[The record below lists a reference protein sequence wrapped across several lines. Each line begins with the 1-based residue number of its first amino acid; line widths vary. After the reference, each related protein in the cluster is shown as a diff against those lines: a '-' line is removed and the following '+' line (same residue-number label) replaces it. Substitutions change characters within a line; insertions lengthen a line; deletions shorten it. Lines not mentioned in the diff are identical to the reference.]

1 MIIVGSGK
9 DSIINYFDKHPLDDR
24 TENSGVIDFPDIYF
38 IRQKSQLGLA
48 DSIRYTRGFT
58 SDEPFVVLLGDTIY
72 RSSLQTTVTKQL
84 LNLYEKYNSPCL
96 SLEVVPKEKIKD
108 YGMVKNE
115 KISND
120 IVRITGVVEKPDPE
134 ISPSNLGITGV
145 YVFQA
150 DIYDYVARIKRGWN
164 NEYQLSDA
172 IDIMSRQRDVYGQI
186 INGKRYDIGTKE
198 LWVKTFIE
206 FAYMDERFRE
216 STKCQLD

>member
-1 MIIVGSGK
+1 M
-9 DSIINYFDKHPLDDR
+9 
-24 TENSGVIDFPDIYF
+24 
-38 IRQKSQLGLA
+38 
-48 DSIRYTRGFT
+48 
-58 SDEPFVVLLGDTIY
+58 
-72 RSSLQTTVTKQL
+72 
-84 LNLYEKYNSPCL
+84 YEKYNSPCL